1 MTEDRFSEYCENLL
15 SRYARRNQQ
24 AMTRHLESL
33 CNIIRNEGHVVQT
46 MYGGSVQRG
55 TYVTGLSDVDVLLIV
70 NQSSLVNQLPAKVIQ
85 QVRRTIKG
93 RLPNN
98 HVRAG
103 SLAVTVGYASGIEI
117 QILPAIRTNSG
128 GVRIAEPGSTSWSN
142 VVHPENFARRLAEV
156 NDANNGRVV
165 QVIKLTKAMAN
176 CHISRPS
183 RKFSGYH
190 LESLAIRA
198 FRNYRG
204 PQDPKA
210 MLNHFLSHSMTAVR
224 TPISDSTG
232 QSEYVDE
239 YLGPVNSRLR
249 NRASTYLS
257 QMRANVNPCTTR
269 ARFNALFCGGCEQA
283 NQGVGLQPRR
293 VRSEAYKEKQRHKQA
308 LLRAERAS
316 LGL

>member
-1 MTEDRFSEYCENLL
+1 MPNDNFNRYCEELL
-15 SRYARRNQQ
+15 ARYTRRNQQ
-24 AMTRHLESL
+24 AVTRHLESL

-70 NQSSLVNQLPAKVIQ
+70 NQSSLVNQSPAKVIQ

-93 RLPNN
+93 QLSNN
-98 HVRAG
+98 SVRAG
-103 SLAVTVGYASGIEI
+103 NLAVTVGYASGIEI
-117 QILPAIRTNSG
+117 QVLPAIRTNSG
-128 GVRIAEPGSTSWSN
+128 GVRIAEPGSTGWSN

-165 QVIKLTKAMAN
+165 QVIKLAKAMAN

-198 FRNYRG
+198 FRNYPG

-210 MLNHFLSHSMTAVR
+210 MLNHCLTHSMTAVR
-224 TPISDSTG
+224 SPIADTTG
-232 QSEYVDE
+232 QSGYVDE
-239 YLGPVNSRLR
+239 YLGPANARLR
-249 NRASTYLS
+249 DRASTYLS
-257 QMRANVNPCTTR
+257 QMRAKVNSCTTR
-269 ARFNALFCGGCEQA
+269 AKFNSLFCEG
-283 NQGVGLQPRR
+283 N
-293 VRSEAYKEKQRHKQA
+293 
-308 LLRAERAS
+308 
-316 LGL
+316 